1 MMIENKDELLLNSL
15 LSFYKKASNM
25 KIFYTYISK
34 ESDISL
40 RVFDFLCTNYT
51 KHNDVIYY
59 IEKKNKR
66 IPFNLNVAYKTQLKA
81 FSKLQFDP
89 FRRHKRI
96 EISCGHSPNGYI
108 ITTIGQ
114 MNFFKFA
121 IENKL
126 TDWIEEKENFKKIES
141 EISID
146 SKQNKNHK
154 KPIKKILTSTNDYH
168 ITVTFK

>member
-96 EISCGHSPNGYI
+96 EISCGHSPTGYI

-126 TDWIEEKENFKKIES
+126 INWIEQDNNYKKIE
-141 EISID
+141 EAISVYTN
-146 SKQNKNHK
+146 SKK
-154 KPIKKILTSTNDYH
+154 KLTKKILTSTSKYK